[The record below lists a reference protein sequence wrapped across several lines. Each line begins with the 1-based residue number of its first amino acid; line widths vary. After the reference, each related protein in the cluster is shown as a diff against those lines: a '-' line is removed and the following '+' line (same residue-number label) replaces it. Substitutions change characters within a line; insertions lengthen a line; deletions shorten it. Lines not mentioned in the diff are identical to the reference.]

1 MENGCKDDRE
11 KTKKKVSDLVV
22 NGKKKTDD
30 KAKAEVFGQHF
41 AKVSSDD
48 NLEEPFSSIKNI
60 MEHGIKEKIE
70 QTKMNEEESGINSSI
85 KSIRTGSRY

>member
-1 MENGCKDDRE
+1 M
-11 KTKKKVSDLVV
+11 
-22 NGKKKTDD
+22 
-30 KAKAEVFGQHF
+30 FGQHF

-70 QTKMNEEESGINSSI
+70 QTKMNEEASGINSPLHLYELEAVI
-85 KSIRTGSRY
+85 NKSNRNSAPGEDKISYLC